1 MPLYKNVP
9 EPSGRMGL
17 IWSLAAIYDSA
28 VIEYGSMGHML
39 YAQKW
44 MNQTGLIKYGELI
57 STHLSEKDIALGI
70 TRRLEECVEEVV
82 KLGRAKAIFLIPSS
96 VPEMIGTDLESIG
109 EELSATYPGIPII
122 SFKAGNFKASREQ
135 GMEEA
140 YEKLVRYLLEKDNEG
155 IDTLKK
161 DSFNVFGISCDWS
174 RFQADTAEICRMM
187 RNGFNM
193 EPAAILG
200 SSCSMDQVCQMTKAR
215 ITLVIRKE
223 GLKAAKLLYK
233 QNGIPYL
240 YLAPYGFDG
249 TLQWIKELETLL
261 GKNAE
266 QSFLIKEQEEA
277 AHAKHICQLYTRLH
291 KERANI
297 WISGEDELAK
307 GISTF
312 ATDEIG
318 FTFAE
323 GGIHMSDGV
332 ELRDNPGAFSI
343 EIRRSILSQSINPY
357 ELPFMGFR
365 GALNLCGL
373 WHQYITDREFQ

>member
-17 IWSLAAIYDSA
+17 IWSLATIYDSA

-44 MNQTGLIKYGELI
+44 MNQTGLVKYGELI

-70 TRRLEECVEEVV
+70 TKRLEECVEEVV
-82 KLGRAKAIFLIPSS
+82 KSGRAKAIFLIPSS

-140 YEKLVRYLLEKDNEG
+140 YEKIVRYLSEKDDEG
-155 IDTLKK
+155 IGTLKK

-187 RNGFNM
+187 KKGFDM

-200 SSCSMDQVCQMTKAR
+200 SSCSMNQICQMTKAK

-233 QNGIPYL
+233 QWGIPYL
-240 YLAPYGFDG
+240 YLAPYGLAG

-261 GKNAE
+261 GKTA
-266 QSFLIKEQEEA
+266 QQTFLKKEQEEV

-297 WISGEDELAK
+297 WIGGEDELAR

-312 ATDEIG
+312 VMNEIG
-318 FTFAE
+318 FTFAQ

-332 ELRDNPGAFSI
+332 ELWNNPGRFSI
-343 EIRRSILSQSINPY
+343 EVRRSIHSQSINPY
-357 ELPFMGFR
+357 ELPFIGFR

-373 WHQYITDREFQ
+373 WHQYITNQAFQ

>member
-17 IWSLAAIYDSA
+17 IWSLAPIYDSA

-70 TRRLEECVEEVV
+70 TKRLEECVEEVV
-82 KLGRAKAIFLIPSS
+82 KHGRAKVIFLIPSS
-96 VPEMIGTDLESIG
+96 VPEMIGNDLESIG
-109 EELSATYPGIPII
+109 EELAAAYPDIPII

-140 YEKLVRYLLEKDNEG
+140 YEKLVRYLSEKDDG
-155 IDTLKK
+155 GMDILKK
-161 DSFNVFGISCDWS
+161 DSFNLFGISCDWS
-174 RFQADTAEICRMM
+174 RFQADAAEICRIMKK
-187 RNGFNM
+187 GFDM

-200 SSCSMDQVCQMTKAR
+200 SSCSMDQICQMTKAK

-223 GLKAAKLLYK
+223 GLKAAKLLYR
-233 QNGIPYL
+233 QYGIPYI
-240 YLAPYGFDG
+240 YLAPYGFAG
-249 TLQWIKELETLL
+249 TLQWVKELETLL
-261 GKNAE
+261 GKTAE
-266 QSFLIKEQEEA
+266 QTFIKKEKEEVA
-277 AHAKHICQLYTRLH
+277 YAKHICQLYTRLH
-291 KERANI
+291 KEQANI
-297 WISGEDELAK
+297 WISGEDELAR

-312 ATDEIG
+312 AMDEIG
-318 FTFAE
+318 FIFAQ

-332 ELRDNPGAFSI
+332 ELRNNPGMLSI
-343 EIRRSILSQSINPY
+343 EVRRSILSQSINPY

-373 WHQYITDREFQ
+373 WHQYITDRAF

>member
-1 MPLYKNVP
+1 MPLYKNVL
-9 EPSGRMGL
+9 EPSGRMGQ
-17 IWSLAAIYDSA
+17 IWTLATIYDSA

-44 MNQTGLIKYGELI
+44 MSQTGLIKFGELI

-109 EELSATYPGIPII
+109 EELSATYPGLPII

-140 YEKLVRYLLEKDNEG
+140 YEKLVRYLSEKDDEG

-161 DSFNVFGISCDWS
+161 DFFNVFGISCDWS

-200 SSCSMDQVCQMTKAR
+200 SSCSMDQISQMTKAK

-297 WISGEDELAK
+297 WIRGEDELAK

>member
-1 MPLYKNVP
+1 MPLYKNIP

-17 IWSLAAIYDSA
+17 IWTLATIYDSA
-28 VIEYGSMGHML
+28 IIEYGSMGHML

-44 MNQTGLIKYGELI
+44 MSQTGLIKFGELI

-96 VPEMIGTDLESIG
+96 VPEMIGTDLDSIG

-140 YEKLVRYLLEKDNEG
+140 YEKLVRYLSEKDDEG

-174 RFQADTAEICRMM
+174 RFQADTVEICRMM

-200 SSCSMDQVCQMTKAR
+200 SSCSMDQISQMTKAK

-233 QNGIPYL
+233 QNDIPYL

-261 GKNAE
+261 GENAE

-297 WISGEDELAK
+297 WIRGEDELAK